1 MLKRKLPGIA
11 QLLNNTFSLTE
22 YLLFRTHFPICQF
35 CALPRE
41 AQRAAEEQS
50 EALGSQSKQED
61 VLVTVQHT
69 ADWFEK
75 KGSGWA
81 INAAV
86 LYFIFG
92 ETPEPPGTA
101 RHGTALTWHA
111 LPAGVRLAVGGV
123 GRAGRAVVHPAQQR
137 AQVAHRDLLDEG
149 RPVLA
154 EVPPLED
161 LQHTHTR
168 TSARRSWPPAKPS
181 PPRPA
186 PCSWVASEK
195 GLADVKNLGNK
206 SHGTQSCIF

>member
-101 RHGTALTWHA
+101 RRGA
-111 LPAGVRLAVGGV
+111 
-123 GRAGRAVVHPAQQR
+123 
-137 AQVAHRDLLDEG
+137 
-149 RPVLA
+149 
-154 EVPPLED
+154 
-161 LQHTHTR
+161 
-168 TSARRSWPPAKPS
+168 ARRSPDTLCLLESASPLAALAALGALLSTPPSRGRKWLTETCSMKDVPYLRKYHHSKICNTHTHARQRAARDRRQS

-186 PCSWVASEK
+186 PRPAP
-195 GLADVKNLGNK
+195 G
-206 SHGTQSCIF
+206 